1 MNKAQLDYLLEKVKM
16 GESATVIAKII
27 EGEHEAK
34 IESAYGTVFIKSQA
48 HLDAI
53 MQILTEISEEG
64 KQALEKAKL
73 E

>member
-34 IESAYGTVFIKSQA
+34 IESAYGTVVIKSQD

-64 KQALEKAKL
+64 KQALERAKL

>member
-1 MNKAQLDYLLEKVKM
+1 MNKAQMIYLLEKVSR
-16 GESATVIAKII
+16 GESAADIVEDVEKYREVT
-27 EGEHEAK
+27 
-34 IESAYGTVFIKSQA
+34 IESVHGHIFIKSQA

-53 MQILTEISEEG
+53 IQILTEIREEG

>member
-27 EGEHEAK
+27 KAEHEAK
-34 IESAYGTVFIKSQA
+34 IESAYGTVVIKTQA

-53 MQILTEISEEG
+53 MQILTDISEEG

>member
-34 IESAYGTVFIKSQA
+34 IESAYGTVVIKSQA

-53 MQILTEISEEG
+53 IQILTEISEEG
-64 KQALEKAKL
+64 KQALEKARL

>member
-34 IESAYGTVFIKSQA
+34 IESAYGTVVIKSQA

-53 MQILTEISEEG
+53 MQILTEISAEG
-64 KQALEKAKL
+64 KQALERAKL

>member
-1 MNKAQLDYLLEKVKM
+1 MNKTQLIYLLEKVSR
-16 GESATVIAKII
+16 GESAADIVEGI
-27 EGEHEAK
+27 EKDREVA
-34 IESAYGTVFIKSQA
+34 IESVHGSIVIKSQA

-64 KQALEKAKL
+64 KRALERAKL

>member
-27 EGEHEAK
+27 KAEHEAK
-34 IESAYGTVFIKSQA
+34 IESAYGTVVIKTQA

-53 MQILTEISEEG
+53 IQILTEISEEG
-64 KQALEKAKL
+64 KQALERAKL